1 MKYDRDTA
9 LAVLKE
15 FSRDMRPDYDMFGDP
30 ILRIRREKFEGIR
43 KKYLDKNPDDLF
55 NDHPMARISLNRNP
69 GELYHVEHKFDEDS
83 FVHSVTAKILAEF
96 VRKEDDYLIDEI
108 IKFAKREGVSTLVL
122 IDKEFVLTA
131 FRNEI
136 ERRQKEQQK

>member
-1 MKYDRDTA
+1 MG
-9 LAVLKE
+9 
-15 FSRDMRPDYDMFGDP
+15 RPDD
-30 ILRIRREKFEGIR
+30 I
-43 KKYLDKNPDDLF
+43 F
-55 NDHPMARISLNRNP
+55 NGKPLVRVSLNRAP
-69 GELYHVEHKFDEDS
+69 GEFYHIEHKFDGNSE
-83 FVHSVTAKILAEF
+83 VHSMTAKVLAEF

-136 ERRQKEQQK
+136 ERRQKEQNK